1 MKFIVCIKQVPDTT
15 EVRVDP
21 EKNTLIRE
29 GVPAMVNPFDLYAVE
44 EALLFKE
51 KFSGEVIAVSMGPP
65 QASEALREVISMGVD
80 KAILISDVKFAGA
93 DTWATALT
101 LSAAIR
107 KIGDYD
113 LILTGK
119 QAADGDTAQVGPG
132 IAEFLDIPQATFIR
146 KVEELDPGARV
157 IRVQSMWEEGSERLE
172 LPLPCLISTVKEL
185 NEPRL
190 PSLRGKMAAKK
201 AEIPV
206 WTFDDLDVKEADVGL
221 AGSPTQV
228 IKVFP
233 PPPREEGELFADAE
247 PCEAAKIIADRLSKK
262 GLF

>member
-1 MKFIVCIKQVPDTT
+1 MEFIVCIKQVPDTT

-21 EKNTLIRE
+21 ETNTLIRE

-44 EALLFKE
+44 EALQFKE
-51 KFSGEVIAVSMGPP
+51 KAGGEVIAISMGPP
-65 QASEALREVISMGVD
+65 QAEQALREVISMGVD
-80 KAILISDVKFAGA
+80 RAILVSDAKFAGA

-113 LILTGK
+113 VILTGK

-146 KVEELDPGARV
+146 KVDELDPEARV
-157 IRVQSMWEEGSERLE
+157 LRLQSMWEEGSERLE
-172 LPLPCLISTVKEL
+172 VPLPCLMTTVKEL

-201 AEIPV
+201 AEIEV
-206 WTFDDLDVKEADVGL
+206 WTFDDLDVEASDVGL

-228 IKVFP
+228 VKVFP
-233 PPPREEGELFADAE
+233 PPPRSEGELFSDVE
-247 PCEAAKIIADRLSKK
+247 PDEAAKIIAERLAKK

>member
-15 EVRVDP
+15 EVQVDP
-21 EKNTLIRE
+21 QTNTLIRE
-29 GVPAMVNPFDLYAVE
+29 GVPAIVNPFDLYAVE
-44 EALLFKE
+44 EALILKE
-51 KFSGEVIAVSMGPP
+51 RFGGEVVALSMGPP
-65 QASEALREVISMGVD
+65 QAEEALREVISMGVD
-80 KAILISDVKFAGA
+80 RAILVCDRKFAGA
-93 DTWATALT
+93 DTLATSLT

-107 KIGDYD
+107 KVGDFD
-113 LILTGK
+113 IIFTGK

-132 IAEFLDIPQATFIR
+132 IAELLDIPQATFVR
-146 KVEELDPGARV
+146 KVDELNPEART
-157 IRVQSMWEEGSERLE
+157 IRLQSMWEEGSEILQ
-172 LPLPCLISTVKEL
+172 LPLPCLITTVKEL

-206 WTFDDLDVKEADVGL
+206 WTFDDLDINQRDVGL
-221 AGSPTQV
+221 EGSPTQV

-233 PPPREEGELFADAE
+233 PPPRKEGELYAGRE
-247 PCEAAKIIADRLSKK
+247 PDEAARIIADKLAEK

>member
-65 QASEALREVISMGVD
+65 QAEQALREVISMGVD
-80 KAILISDVKFAGA
+80 RAILISDVKFAGA

-107 KIGDYD
+107 KIADYD

-132 IAEFLDIPQATFIR
+132 IAEFLDIPQATFVR

-206 WTFDDLDVKEADVGL
+206 WTFDDLDVKESDVGL
-221 AGSPTQV
+221 QGSPTQV

-233 PPPREEGELFADAE
+233 PPAREEGELFADTE
-247 PCEAAKIIADRLSKK
+247 PDEAAKIIADRLSAK
-262 GLF
+262 GLI

>member
-21 EKNTLIRE
+21 ETNTLIRE

-44 EALLFKE
+44 EALLFAE
-51 KFSGEVIAVSMGPP
+51 KVGGEVIAVSMGPP
-65 QASEALREVISMGVD
+65 QASDALREVISMGVD
-80 KAILISDVKFAGA
+80 RAILVSDRKFAGA

-101 LSAAIR
+101 LAAAIR

-146 KVEELDPGARV
+146 KVEELDAEARV
-157 IRVQSMWEEGSERLE
+157 VRLQSMWEEGSERLE

-190 PSLRGKMAAKK
+190 PSLRGKMSAKK

-206 WTFDDLDVKEADVGL
+206 WTFDDLDVEESDVGL

-233 PPPREEGELFADAE
+233 PPPRSEGELFADAE
-247 PCEAAKIIADRLSKK
+247 PDKAAKIIADRLSKK

>member
-21 EKNTLIRE
+21 QTNTLIRE
-29 GVPAMVNPFDLYAVE
+29 GVPAIVNPFDLYAVE
-44 EALLFKE
+44 EALILKE
-51 KFSGEVIAVSMGPP
+51 RFGGEVVALSMGPP
-65 QASEALREVISMGVD
+65 QAEEALREVISMGVD
-80 KAILISDVKFAGA
+80 RAILICDRKFAGA
-93 DTWATALT
+93 DTLATSLT

-107 KIGDYD
+107 KVGDFD
-113 LILTGK
+113 IIFTGK

-132 IAEFLDIPQATFIR
+132 IAELLDIPQATFVR
-146 KVEELDPGARV
+146 KVDELNPEART
-157 IRVQSMWEEGSERLE
+157 IRLQSMWEEGSEILQ
-172 LPLPCLISTVKEL
+172 LPLPCLITTVKEL

-206 WTFDDLDVKEADVGL
+206 WTFDELDVSEKDVGL
-221 AGSPTQV
+221 EGSPTQV

-233 PPPREEGELFADAE
+233 PPPRKEGELYAGRE
-247 PCEAAKIIADRLSKK
+247 PDEAAGIIADKLGEK